1 MLAERLYL
9 LLIRLVSVDLN
20 PAARSIIVNVLSRAE
35 EEAQARPAL
44 QSAVQCSAVQC
55 RLCRLLPPDSLQSAQ
70 QVPPTTAQHL
80 QLQSCCIVWPGR
92 LQAGQILVGE
102 GRVFQET
109 ASLIQRGGGAAN
121 Q

>member
-35 EEAQARPAL
+35 EEVQARPAL
-44 QSAVQCSAVQC
+44 QCSAVQC